1 MLESLFN
8 KAVSLTFE
16 EHLQMAACRAKIQ
29 KERAKQKKKKKKK
42 KKKKQ
47 NKKKLQRNHSF
58 STFVKFSEKVIFFNP

>member
-29 KERAKQKKKKKKK
+29 KERAKQKKKKQNKT
-42 KKKKQ
+42 KKQ
-47 NKKKLQRNHSF
+47 KITKKSF
-58 STFVKFSEKVIFFNP
+58 FQ

>member
-29 KERAKQKKKKKKK
+29 KERAKQKKKQKT
-42 KKKKQ
+42 KQ
-47 NKKKLQRNHSF
+47 NKTKKQKITKKSF
-58 STFVKFSEKVIFFNP
+58 FQYICKIFRKSNIF

>member
-29 KERAKQKKKKKKK
+29 KERAKQKKKTKNKT
-42 KKKKQ
+42 KQ
-47 NKKKLQRNHSF
+47 NKKTKKLQRNHSF
-58 STFVKFSEKVIFFNP
+58 STFATFSEKVIFLTP

>member
-29 KERAKQKKKKKKK
+29 KERAKQKQKTKNKT
-42 KKKKQ
+42 KQ
-47 NKKKLQRNHSF
+47 NKKTKNYKEIILSVHL
-58 STFVKFSEKVIFFNP
+58 

>member
-29 KERAKQKKKKKKK
+29 KERAKQNKKTKNKT
-42 KKKKQ
+42 KQ
-47 NKKKLQRNHSF
+47 NKKTKNYKEIILSVHL
-58 STFVKFSEKVIFFNP
+58 